1 MVVPLAALALGLLWW
16 LSGGRWVSTDN
27 AYVGADKALITPN
40 VTGPIVSIHVKEG
53 QKVAAGDPLFDIDPA
68 PYRTALALAQG
79 RLAAAK
85 VDFANLR
92 ETFITNID
100 QIKMGQD
107 AVDLRQADYDRKQA
121 LIASRSVTRVEA
133 DTSAAALVQ
142 AKQILEF
149 VRQQQDAARVKLG
162 GGPDV
167 PIETFPA
174 YIQAKAQVE
183 DAERNLAYAS
193 VKAPIAGVATQV
205 AQIELGRVAPAGQP
219 VFAVVADTGLWVD
232 GNPKESDLTY
242 VKVGLPATV
251 TVDTFPDREWRGSI
265 CSIAP
270 GTGAQFAILPPQN
283 ASGNWVKVVQRI
295 PLRFCFD
302 ADQDMTGLRAG
313 MSADVSIDTGRTRSL
328 AGLYESIRRL
338 GRIVVRIRPGAR
350 GLCEAV
356 SDSPADTIAP
366 LERSLLT
373 VCVMMATIMQ
383 ALDTTIANVA
393 LPYMQGSLSTTQDQV
408 NWVLTSYIVA
418 AAIMTS
424 PLGWMAMRVRAQE
437 AVHRLHRGFHG
448 RLDAV
453 RNRAEHRADGR
464 LPSVA
469 GRVRRRAGPDQ
480 PGGDARHLSPGQ
492 ARLRDGDLGHGR
504 DARPDHGTDPGR
516 LADGRLHLALG
527 VLRQSA
533 VRHFDGSRPLHL
545 HARKRDPQGCSVLLV
560 RLSDPFARDR
570 RAADDARP
578 RPGPGLVRFQRNH
591 RRGDPLG
598 GRLLFLFRRRVDL
611 GASVHSD
618 PDLSRLEF
626 FDRRHVHVP
635 DRHHP
640 FGDDGAG
647 DALSSR
653 T

>member
-1 MVVPLAALALGLLWW
+1 MTQASISMRDRSPEPSAPAPVAPAPPAPQPAPKPSAPPAPRSPAPAAARPRGGRRFFLLVVVPLAALALGLLWW

-27 AYVGADKALITPN
+27 AYVGADKALITPD

-53 QKVAAGDPLFDIDPA
+53 QKVAVGDPLFDIDPA

-100 QIKMGQD
+100 QIKMGQE
-107 AVDLRQADYDRKQA
+107 AVDLRQGDYDRKQA

-174 YIQAKAQVE
+174 YMQAKAQVE

-219 VFAVVADTGLWVD
+219 VFAIVADTGLWVD
-232 GNPKESDLTY
+232 ANPKESDLTY

-251 TVDTFPDREWRGSI
+251 TVDTFPDRQWRGII

-328 AGLYESIRRL
+328 AGLYESIRAW
-338 GRIVVRIRPGAR
+338 GESWFASAAAR
-350 GLCEAV
+350 GA
-356 SDSPADTIAP
+356 
-366 LERSLLT
+366 
-373 VCVMMATIMQ
+373 
-383 ALDTTIANVA
+383 
-393 LPYMQGSLSTTQDQV
+393 
-408 NWVLTSYIVA
+408 
-418 AAIMTS
+418 
-424 PLGWMAMRVRAQE
+424 
-437 AVHRLHRGFHG
+437 
-448 RLDAV
+448 
-453 RNRAEHRADGR
+453 
-464 LPSVA
+464 
-469 GRVRRRAGPDQ
+469 
-480 PGGDARHLSPGQ
+480 
-492 ARLRDGDLGHGR
+492 
-504 DARPDHGTDPGR
+504 
-516 LADGRLHLALG
+516 
-527 VLRQSA
+527 SA
-533 VRHFDGSRPLHL
+533 KP
-545 HARKRDPQGCSVLLV
+545 
-560 RLSDPFARDR
+560 
-570 RAADDARP
+570 
-578 RPGPGLVRFQRNH
+578 
-591 RRGDPLG
+591 
-598 GRLLFLFRRRVDL
+598 
-611 GASVHSD
+611 
-618 PDLSRLEF
+618 
-626 FDRRHVHVP
+626 
-635 DRHHP
+635 
-640 FGDDGAG
+640 
-647 DALSSR
+647 
-653 T
+653 